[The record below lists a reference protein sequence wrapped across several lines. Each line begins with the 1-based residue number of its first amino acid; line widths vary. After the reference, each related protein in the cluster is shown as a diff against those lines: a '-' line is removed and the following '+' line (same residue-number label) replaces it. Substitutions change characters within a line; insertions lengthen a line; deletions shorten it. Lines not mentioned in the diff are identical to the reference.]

1 MDNLEEK
8 LSTNAKKAMAEA
20 ARISTRHGCSYIGSE
35 HILYGL
41 LNTPDGVAKTILN
54 DAGVDL
60 RRYEYRLRACADKTS
75 NIMGLTPRAKNML
88 QHAMEYAVQSG
99 TSFTIGTEHLLLA
112 ILSVEESLA
121 VRILD
126 EFHIDIGRMIDR
138 LEEKISVE
146 YGDYEEEFERAPK
159 KPKSAEAM
167 KTLAEYGVDM
177 TERARMGKLDPV
189 IGRKEEIDRIIQILT
204 RRSKNNPVLIGEPG
218 VGKSAVVEGLA
229 QAIVRGTV
237 PELLAGK
244 TVFSLDLAGLLAGSR
259 YRGDFEER
267 LKKIVSAVKESGD
280 VILFIDEI
288 HNIVGAGSA
297 GEGNMDAANILKPML
312 SRGELQTIGATTVD
326 EYRKYIEKD
335 PALERRFQPILVDA
349 PTAEESVEI
358 LKGLRDRYEAH
369 HKVTICDDAIE
380 AAVTLSDRYIADR
393 FLPDKAIDLI
403 DEAASRVRLD
413 SYNLPEAVREKEREF
428 RRTVQLRNE
437 SYRHGDDAAAAKY
450 EKELDKISA
459 ELEEMRD
466 RQEEIRLKTNL
477 EIHKDDVAKIV
488 AAQTGIP
495 AAKLTE
501 SEAERFLRLE
511 DELTKRVIGQNA
523 AVKAVCRAIR
533 RARAGLNDVNR
544 PLGSFIFVGPTGVG
558 KTELSKALAE
568 CLFDD
573 ERNLIRI
580 DMSEYMEKHSVAKL
594 IGAPPGYVGFDE
606 AGQLTEKVR
615 RKPYSVV
622 LFDEIEKAHPDIF
635 NLMLQILDDGRLTD
649 SRGRLVNFRNTII
662 IMTSNAGASE
672 AAGASLGFG
681 AAGAAAEYER
691 MSERIRDA
699 LKAQFRPEFLNRVDD
714 IVIFSRLG
722 KEDAGRIVEILLGGL
737 KKRMAD
743 MGIGLSVTKAAL
755 DFVTESGYDDEYGA
769 RPLKRNIQRLV
780 EDPLS
785 DEVLRGGVREGE
797 TVTVDSDGE
806 KLVFRSRK

>member
-1 MDNLEEK
+1 M
-8 LSTNAKKAMAEA
+8 
-20 ARISTRHGCSYIGSE
+20 
-35 HILYGL
+35 
-41 LNTPDGVAKTILN
+41 
-54 DAGVDL
+54 
-60 RRYEYRLRACADKTS
+60 
-75 NIMGLTPRAKNML
+75 
-88 QHAMEYAVQSG
+88 
-99 TSFTIGTEHLLLA
+99 
-112 ILSVEESLA
+112 
-121 VRILD
+121 
-126 EFHIDIGRMIDR
+126 
-138 LEEKISVE
+138 
-146 YGDYEEEFERAPK
+146 
-159 KPKSAEAM
+159 
-167 KTLAEYGVDM
+167 
-177 TERARMGKLDPV
+177 
-189 IGRKEEIDRIIQILT
+189 
-204 RRSKNNPVLIGEPG
+204 
-218 VGKSAVVEGLA
+218 
-229 QAIVRGTV
+229 
-237 PELLAGK
+237 
-244 TVFSLDLAGLLAGSR
+244 
-259 YRGDFEER
+259 
-267 LKKIVSAVKESGD
+267 
-280 VILFIDEI
+280 
-288 HNIVGAGSA
+288 
-297 GEGNMDAANILKPML
+297 
-312 SRGELQTIGATTVD
+312 
-326 EYRKYIEKD
+326 
-335 PALERRFQPILVDA
+335 
-349 PTAEESVEI
+349 
-358 LKGLRDRYEAH
+358 
-369 HKVTICDDAIE
+369 
-380 AAVTLSDRYIADR
+380 
-393 FLPDKAIDLI
+393 
-403 DEAASRVRLD
+403 
-413 SYNLPEAVREKEREF
+413 
-428 RRTVQLRNE
+428 
-437 SYRHGDDAAAAKY
+437 
-450 EKELDKISA
+450 
-459 ELEEMRD
+459 
-466 RQEEIRLKTNL
+466 
-477 EIHKDDVAKIV
+477 
-488 AAQTGIP
+488 
-495 AAKLTE
+495 
-501 SEAERFLRLE
+501 
-511 DELTKRVIGQNA
+511 
-523 AVKAVCRAIR
+523 KAVCRAIR